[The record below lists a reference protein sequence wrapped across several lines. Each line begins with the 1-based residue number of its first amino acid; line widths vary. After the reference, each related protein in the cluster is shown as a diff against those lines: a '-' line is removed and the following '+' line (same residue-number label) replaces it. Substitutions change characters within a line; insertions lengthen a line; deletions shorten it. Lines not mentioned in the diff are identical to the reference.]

1 MKNISI
7 LVFLNFLCFSS
18 SAFCSVEGG
27 LTAYSK
33 KNYTLAVKEFEKSS
47 DSGDV
52 QAIHYLASMYYQGYG
67 IKKNLAKAA
76 ALFTQSAN
84 QNYAPSLSNLAVMYS
99 KGEGVKKDMEKS
111 WEYQIKAAQAGDAQS
126 QFNLGQMY

>member
-18 SAFCSVEGG
+18 SAFCSVEDG

-33 KNYTLAVKEFEKSS
+33 RNYTLAVKEFEKSS

-111 WEYQIKAAQAGDAQS
+111 WEYQIKAAQAG
-126 QFNLGQMY
+126 